1 MVVTDT
7 SYPHLLA
14 SVRTLADAPD
24 EVRIRRIRTD
34 RWLGYARAE
43 AALAALED
51 LLSFPK
57 RTRMP
62 NLLLVGPSNNGKTM
76 IVEKFRREHL
86 PGSEESARDGAIR
99 VPVLKVQMPPAPD
112 ERRFFSAIL
121 EALGAPDRMNDRLAT
136 KQDMAVRMMRATGV
150 RMLVID
156 EVHNLLCGT
165 RDQQRRFL
173 NLLRWL
179 GNELQIPLVAVGTA
193 EGLRAIQSDD
203 QLANRFTPFG
213 LPPWQ
218 GGAEFTRLINTLEA
232 VMPLKRPSGLSE
244 PMIAQKLLSAS
255 DGILG
260 EVVAIITRVAV
271 SAIEAKE
278 ERIRVEMLDD
288 MSFIPPSERRHAV
301 VG

>member
-1 MVVTDT
+1 MAVSEQTY
-7 SYPHLLA
+7 SHLLPA
-14 SVRTLADAPD
+14 VQALADAPD
-24 EVRIRRIRTD
+24 EARIRRIRTD

-43 AALAALED
+43 AALTALED

-76 IVEKFRREHL
+76 IVEKFRRSHL
-86 PGSEESARDGAIR
+86 PGSEENARDGAIR

-121 EALGAPDRMNDRLAT
+121 EALGPPDRLNDRLST
-136 KQDMAVRMMRATGV
+136 KQDTAVRMMRATGV

-156 EVHNLLCGT
+156 EVHNLLCGS

-213 LPPWQ
+213 LPPWE
-218 GGAEFTRLINTLEA
+218 GGAEFSRLVNTLEA
-232 VMPLKRPSGLSE
+232 SMPLKQPSNLSA
-244 PMIAQKLLSAS
+244 PAMAQRLLSVS
-255 DGILG
+255 EGILG
-260 EVVAIITRVAV
+260 EVVTIVTRAAVAAV
-271 SAIEAKE
+271 ETRKE
-278 ERIRVEMLDD
+278 MILPEMLDE
-288 MSFIPPSERRHAV
+288 MGFMPPSERRHAV
-301 VG
+301 V

>member
-1 MVVTDT
+1 MTER
-7 SYPHLLA
+7 SYPHLLPQMWP
-14 SVRTLADAPD
+14 LADLPAD
-24 EVRIRRIRTD
+24 MRIRRIRAD

-51 LLSFPK
+51 LLTFPK

-76 IVEKFRREHL
+76 IVEKFRRAHQ
-86 PGSEESARDGAIR
+86 PGAPTDPREGAIA

-112 ERRFFSAIL
+112 ERRFFSAVL
-121 EALGAPDRMNDRLAT
+121 EALGAPDRVSDRLAA
-136 KQDMAVRMMRATGV
+136 KQDIAMRMLRATDV

-156 EVHNLLCGT
+156 EVHNMLAGS

-193 EGLRAIQSDD
+193 EALRAIQSDD
-203 QLANRFTPFG
+203 QLANRFTPFA

-218 GGAEFTRLINTLEA
+218 LGEEYQRLLNTLEA
-232 VMPLKRPSGLSE
+232 MLPLRERTGLEE
-244 PMIAQKLLSAS
+244 PAFARKLMDAAE
-255 DGILG
+255 GILG
-260 EVVAIITRVAV
+260 EVVFLVTSAAVAAV
-271 SAIEAKE
+271 EAGK
-278 ERIRVEMLDD
+278 ERISIEMLDD
-288 MSFIPPSERRHAV
+288 IGFMPPTERRRAA
-301 VG
+301 G

>member
-1 MVVTDT
+1 MAVSEQTY
-7 SYPHLLA
+7 SHLLPTVQA
-14 SVRTLADAPD
+14 LADAPD
-24 EVRIRRIRTD
+24 EARIRRIRTD

-43 AALAALED
+43 AALTALED

-76 IVEKFRREHL
+76 IVEKFRRCHL

-121 EALGAPDRMNDRLAT
+121 EALGAPDRLNDRLST
-136 KQDMAVRMMRATGV
+136 KQDTAVRMMRATGV

-156 EVHNLLCGT
+156 EVHNLLCGS

-213 LPPWQ
+213 LPPWE
-218 GGAEFTRLINTLEA
+218 GGAEFSRLVNTLEA
-232 VMPLKRPSGLSE
+232 SMPLKQPSNLSA
-244 PMIAQKLLSAS
+244 PAMAQRLLSIS
-255 DGILG
+255 EGILG
-260 EVVAIITRVAV
+260 EVVTIVARAAV
-271 SAIEAKE
+271 AAVETGK
-278 ERIRVEMLDD
+278 ERILPEMLDE
-288 MSFIPPSERRHAV
+288 MGFMAPSERRHAV
-301 VG
+301 V

>member
-1 MVVTDT
+1 MSEQTY
-7 SYPHLLA
+7 SHLLPTVQA
-14 SVRTLADAPD
+14 LADAPD
-24 EVRIRRIRTD
+24 EARIRRIRTD

-43 AALAALED
+43 AALTALED

-76 IVEKFRREHL
+76 IVEKFRRCHL

-112 ERRFFSAIL
+112 ERRFFSAI
-121 EALGAPDRMNDRLAT
+121 GAPDRLNDRLST
-136 KQDMAVRMMRATGV
+136 KQDTAVRMMRATGV

-156 EVHNLLCGT
+156 EVHNLLCGS

-213 LPPWQ
+213 LPPWE
-218 GGAEFTRLINTLEA
+218 GGAEFSRLVNTLEA
-232 VMPLKRPSGLSE
+232 SMPLKQPSNLSA
-244 PMIAQKLLSAS
+244 PAMAQRLLSVS
-255 DGILG
+255 EGILG
-260 EVVAIITRVAV
+260 EVVTIVTRAAVAAV
-271 SAIEAKE
+271 ETRK
-278 ERIRVEMLDD
+278 ERILPEMLDE
-288 MSFIPPSERRHAV
+288 MGFMPPSERRHAV
-301 VG
+301 V